1 MLRVKCGNCERE
13 FAKRQYLT
21 AHLKVPSNY
30 LCLKHSLASS
40 EKCTTGKPDSVGRTS
55 EAAIEANSG
64 GAVDFPMADDGAS
77 DSGNETDVAQA
88 MPDLPAGL
96 PNAPL
101 PTPNKD
107 ESPLDNFQQD
117 WIRRS
122 FADYAAESSKN
133 RAWRLAHLDSKPFA
147 LRSDTA
153 KYSMIFWITRHPYS
167 WNDRS

>member
-1 MLRVKCGNCERE
+1 
-13 FAKRQYLT
+13 
-21 AHLKVPSNY
+21 
-30 LCLKHSLASS
+30 
-40 EKCTTGKPDSVGRTS
+40 
-55 EAAIEANSG
+55 
-64 GAVDFPMADDGAS
+64 MADDGAS

-107 ESPLDNFQQD
+107 ESPLDDYQQD

-133 RAWRLAHLDSKPFA
+133 RAWMNTEYIAAIELMHILSTLHAINCKHDDSTSILPRNKTK
-147 LRSDTA
+147 RSDPKPQA
-153 KYSMIFWITRHPYS
+153 VISHS
-167 WNDRS
+167 W